1 MSKGM
6 GGMQVKK
13 AVVTGDRDPGYGST
27 SKMVAETA
35 LCLLG
40 ATKVTTGGMWTPAAL
55 LEERLID
62 RLVNHAGLTVTV
74 TSDPGSSTTTQ
85 V

>member
-1 MSKGM
+1 
-6 GGMQVKK
+6 
-13 AVVTGDRDPGYGST
+13 
-27 SKMVAETA
+27 MVAETA

-74 TSDPGSSTTTQ
+74 TSNPGS
-85 V
+85 